1 MAESKPT
8 RRKPTSKDNE
18 NLKAFTHLVAGFV
31 TLHQEREDGLRIMSR
46 REIRGSLENL
56 YSFLY
61 LDDDAKLDLAQLL
74 EVDEDGAAEILA
86 ELNAIN
92 MEE

>member
-8 RRKPTSKDNE
+8 RRKPTAKDNE

-46 REIRGSLENL
+46 REIRGSLLNL
-56 YSFLY
+56 YTFLY
-61 LDDDAKLDLAQLL
+61 LEEDAKLDLTELL
-74 EVDEDGAAEILA
+74 EADEDGAAAILA